1 MLLKEERELVVKYG
15 YRMLHSGLVKG
26 SGGNISLCNAEKSL
40 IAITPTGIFYDDMK
54 PSDVVVLDMEG
65 QHVDGDKL
73 PSSEIAFHVG
83 LLNLRPDIHSVVH
96 THSLNATTVACL
108 GWELPPVHYLI
119 GHAGASVPV
128 APYATYGSKEL
139 SENILATMGSGNA
152 VLMANH
158 GVVAVGGSLDS
169 AFTTAEMVE
178 YVSELFLKAR
188 AVGEP
193 VILGEE
199 AMEEVLEKFV
209 TYGQQK
215 PEDQDT
221 P

>member
-15 YRMLHSGLVKG
+15 CRMLHSGLVKG
-26 SGGNISLCNAEKSL
+26 SGGNISLCNSDKSL
-40 IAITPTGIFYDDMK
+40 LAITPSGIFYDDIE

-65 QHVDGDKL
+65 HQVDGDKL

-83 LLNLRPDIHSVVH
+83 LLNLRPDIRSVVH
-96 THSLNATTVACL
+96 THSPNAATVACL

-119 GHAGASVPV
+119 GHAGASVPI
-128 APYATYGSKEL
+128 AAYATYGSKEL

-158 GVVAVGGSLDS
+158 GVVAVGRSLDS

-178 YVSELFLKAR
+178 YVSEIYLKAR

-193 VILGEE
+193 VILSEE
-199 AMEEVLEKFV
+199 AMEEVLKEF
-209 TYGQQK
+209 TGYGQQK
-215 PEDQDT
+215 PAAAES
-221 P
+221 